1 MEQLNSNKLTTSK
14 LFILTGVVLL
24 ATGMLFGLTGAL
36 QYLVPS
42 FIKQYVSFEKIRP
55 LHVSSVVFWIIFA
68 AIGSVLTYLQ

>member
-24 ATGMLFGLTGAL
+24 ATGMLLGLTGAL

-42 FIKQYVSFEKIRP
+42 FIKQYVSFEKLDLCMFR
-55 LHVSSVVFWIIFA
+55 LLYF
-68 AIGSVLTYLQ
+68 G